1 MKELEYE
8 LEQLRLPMLQEQN
21 AALKLKVSHY
31 ESELEI
37 VKWYIQVFED
47 GHDTR

>member
-1 MKELEYE
+1 MEYE
-8 LEQLRLPMLQEQN
+8 LEQHRLPMLQEQN
-21 AALKLKVSHY
+21 AALKLKVSRY

-47 GHDTR
+47 GYDTR